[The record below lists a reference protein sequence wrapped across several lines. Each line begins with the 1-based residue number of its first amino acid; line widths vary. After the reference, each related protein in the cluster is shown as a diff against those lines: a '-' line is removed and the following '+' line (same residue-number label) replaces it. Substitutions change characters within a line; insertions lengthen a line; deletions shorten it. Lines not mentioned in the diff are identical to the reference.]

1 MSCVPSKRKK
11 CEGNSNVPSTRRT
24 NQDII
29 MDILKIAKK
38 GERKTKIMYDA
49 NLSFTQIEKYLAI
62 LDNAGLI
69 AKEESFWRTT
79 EKGVNVMESCKTC
92 QLLMKQIQQQQIE

>member
-1 MSCVPSKRKK
+1 
-11 CEGNSNVPSTRRT
+11 
-24 NQDII
+24 
-29 MDILKIAKK
+29 MDLLKIAQK

-49 NLSFTQIEKYLAI
+49 NLSFAQIEKYPAI
-62 LDNAGLI
+62 LENAGLI